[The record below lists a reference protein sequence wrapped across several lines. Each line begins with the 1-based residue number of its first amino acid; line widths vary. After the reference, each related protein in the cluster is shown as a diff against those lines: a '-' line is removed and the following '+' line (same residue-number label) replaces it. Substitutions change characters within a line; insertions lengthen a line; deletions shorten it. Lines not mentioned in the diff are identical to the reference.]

1 MYILGITHPVSRNS
15 AACLLKDGKIL
26 ALAEEERFNRIKH
39 SPYLPPNKSIDY
51 CLKQGGVGF
60 NDLDYIA
67 VGFDSFRN
75 VLASDLLGKATTLFS
90 RARIGGLFVGD
101 LDGVKVSGS
110 PMIMFFK
117 YLIDYYQGLFR
128 LPFDY
133 RDKRVKFVRHHTSHC
148 ASAYFV
154 SPFDHACIISADGG
168 GGQEAGMLAVGE
180 QDKITVFRTIPSVHS
195 LGYLYSIITKLLGF
209 EINDGEGKVMGLS
222 AYGNNNRVLPF
233 VGFKDGIAVIN
244 HHKMN
249 SYLGKIKLKLS
260 PHPLDKANVNLASS
274 LQKTIEE
281 AYVYMAEYLYKKTG
295 IKNFC
300 LTGGVSLNCLANTQ
314 VLKSEFVD
322 DVFVQPLS
330 SDAGTSLGAAL
341 QVYVDLYGKRPGF
354 VMDHVYLGPEFSGGE
369 IEKAIKKA
377 EIPYYKKYKNIER
390 VTAHL
395 LAKGHI
401 IGWFQ
406 GRMEAGPRALGNR
419 SILANPSVFKMKDI
433 INSRVKNRE
442 PWRPFAPSLLEEDVS
457 GYLIDVKESPF
468 MILESKVRTN
478 KIKDIVATVHV
489 DGTVRPQ
496 TVSRKMNSRYWNLIN
511 EFKKTTG
518 IPVLLNTSFNIAG
531 EPIVCKP
538 TEAIS
543 TFFRSGLDYLVMGD
557 YLISKMPLRD

>member
-15 AACLLKDGKIL
+15 AACLLKNGKIL

-39 SPYLPPNKSIDY
+39 SPYLPANKSIDY
-51 CLKQGGVGF
+51 CLKQGGIGF

-75 VLASDLLGKATTLFS
+75 ILASDLFGKAATLFS
-90 RARIGGLFVGD
+90 RASIGSLFVGD
-101 LDGVKVSGS
+101 IEKVKVSGS
-110 PMIMFFK
+110 PINILFK

-133 RDKRVKFVRHHTSHC
+133 RDKRVRFVRHHAAHC

-180 QDKITVFRTIPSVHS
+180 GDKIKVLRMIPSVHS
-195 LGYLYSIITKLLGF
+195 LGYLYSTFTKLLGF
-209 EINDGEGKVMGLS
+209 EMYDGEGKVMGLS

-233 VGFKDGIAVIN
+233 VGFKDGIAVID

-249 SYLGKIKLKLS
+249 SYIEKIKPKLS
-260 PHPLDKANVNLASS
+260 SYPLDKANVNLASS

-314 VLKSEFVD
+314 VLKSGFVD

-341 QVYVDLYGKRPGF
+341 QVYVDLYRKRPGF
-354 VMDHVYLGPEFSGGE
+354 VMDHIYFGPEFSSE
-369 IEKAIKKA
+369 EVEKAIKKA
-377 EIPYYKKYKNIER
+377 EIPYYKKYNNIEK
-390 VTAHL
+390 VTARL
-395 LAKGHI
+395 LVKGHI

-419 SILANPSVFKMKDI
+419 SILANPSLSKIKDI

-442 PWRPFAPSLLEEDVS
+442 SWRPFAPL
-457 GYLIDVKESPF
+457 Y
-468 MILESKVRTN
+468 
-478 KIKDIVATVHV
+478 
-489 DGTVRPQ
+489 
-496 TVSRKMNSRYWNLIN
+496 
-511 EFKKTTG
+511 
-518 IPVLLNTSFNIAG
+518 
-531 EPIVCKP
+531 
-538 TEAIS
+538 
-543 TFFRSGLDYLVMGD
+543 
-557 YLISKMPLRD
+557 